1 MLHYLFDFL
10 YNSGIDP
17 TAHNLFNYI
26 SFRSAL
32 AIIISL
38 FTTIVF
44 GKKIID
50 FLNKKLVRDDIR
62 DLGLEG
68 QVEKQGTPTMGG
80 LIILL
85 GILMPTILLCRL
97 NNIYVIILLITS
109 IWMGLI
115 GFIDDYIKVFQN
127 NKKGLAAKF
136 KIIGQVVLGLLIS
149 SIVFFHPDIT
159 IKEKI
164 DTSLPGNYFELVELK
179 SENIA
184 ISSFSDEIKSVK
196 TSIPFFKNN
205 QLDYAD
211 LILGSSE
218 HNHLF
223 TFILFSLIIVF
234 IITAVSNSANLTDG
248 IDGLATGSS
257 AIIGATLGVFC
268 YVSGNMVFANYLDI
282 MYIPNIGELVV
293 FMAAFLGSC
302 VGFLWYNSYPAQV
315 FMGDTGSLSLG
326 AIIGVVA
333 ILVRKELLLPIF
345 CGIFFMQSLSVILQ
359 VSYFKYTRK
368 KYGQGIRLFLM
379 SPLHHHYQKR
389 GIHESK
395 IVTRFWIVCVFLCL
409 LAFVTLKLR

>member
-10 YNSGIDP
+10 YNSGIDA
-17 TAHNLFNYI
+17 TSHNLFNYI
-26 SFRSAL
+26 SIRSAL
-32 AIIISL
+32 AVIISL
-38 FTTIVF
+38 FVTIFF
-44 GKKIID
+44 GKKIIN
-50 FLNKKLVRDDIR
+50 FLTKKLVRDEIR
-62 DLGLEG
+62 DLGLKG

-80 LIILL
+80 FIILL
-85 GILMPTILLCRL
+85 GILVPTILLCRL
-97 NNIYVIILLITS
+97 NNIYVVIMLITS

-115 GFIDDYIKVFQN
+115 GFIDDYIKVFKN

-136 KIIGQVVLGLLIS
+136 KIIGQVALGLLIS

-159 IKEKI
+159 IKEKVNALN
-164 DTSLPGNYFELVELK
+164 SNYFEVVELK
-179 SENIA
+179 SDNIE
-184 ISSFSDEIKSVK
+184 ISSFSDETKSVK

-205 QLDYAD
+205 QLDYSD
-211 LILGSSE
+211 L
-218 HNHLF
+218 LF
-223 TFILFSLIIVF
+223 FNSKYRHFFIFIFFSLIVVF

-248 IDGLATGSS
+248 IDGLATGCC
-257 AIIGATLGVFC
+257 AIIGATLGLFC
-268 YVSGNMVFANYLDI
+268 YVSGNMVFANYLNI

-293 FMAAFLGSC
+293 FMSAFIGSC

-345 CGIFFMQSLSVILQ
+345 CGVFFIQSLSVILQ
-359 VSYFKYTRK
+359 VSYFKYTK
-368 KYGQGIRLFLM
+368 NKYGQGLRIFLM
-379 SPLHHHYQKR
+379 SPLHHHYQKK

-395 IVTRFWIVCVFLCL
+395 IVTRFWIICVFLCL

>member
-10 YNSGIDP
+10 YYSGIDA

-32 AIIISL
+32 AVITSL
-38 FTTIVF
+38 FFTIFF
-44 GKKIID
+44 GKKII
-50 FLNKKLVRDDIR
+50 LLLTKKLVRDEIR

-68 QVEKQGTPTMGG
+68 QTDKQGTPTMGG
-80 LIILL
+80 FIILL
-85 GILMPTILLCRL
+85 GILVPTVLLCRL
-97 NNIYVIILLITS
+97 NNIYVIIMLVTS
-109 IWMGLI
+109 IWMGFI
-115 GFIDDYIKVFQN
+115 GFLDDYIKVFKN

-164 DTSLPGNYFELVELK
+164 DSVNSNYFELVELK
-179 SENIA
+179 SDNIE
-184 ISSFSDEIKSVK
+184 ISSFSDEKKSVK
-196 TSIPFFKNN
+196 TSIPFFKKN

-211 LILGSSE
+211 LL
-218 HNHLF
+218 LF
-223 TFILFSLIIVF
+223 QSKYNNFFIFIFFSFIIVF

-248 IDGLATGSS
+248 IDGLATGCS

-293 FMAAFLGSC
+293 FMSAFIGSC

-326 AIIGVVA
+326 AIIGVVS

-359 VSYFKYTRK
+359 VSYFKYTK
-368 KYGQGIRLFLM
+368 NKYGKGIRIFLM
-379 SPLHHHYQKR
+379 SPLHHHYQKK
-389 GIHESK
+389 GMHESK
-395 IVTRFWIVCVFLCL
+395 IVTRFWIICVFLCL